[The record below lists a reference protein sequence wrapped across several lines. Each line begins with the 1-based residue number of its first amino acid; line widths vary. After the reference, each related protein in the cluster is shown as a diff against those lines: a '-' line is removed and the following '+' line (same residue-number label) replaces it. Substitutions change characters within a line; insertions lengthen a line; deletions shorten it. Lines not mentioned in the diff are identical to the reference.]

1 MLQLNRQLCFTLVFV
16 MGRKA
21 IFLFPALL
29 VLHVA
34 IAHADGVKD
43 ALKQKYK
50 NQLLALR
57 SPLTGRTQ
65 KFDSSGQPA
74 NPPSVGQWLFYGGI
88 YVEKLDVSN
97 ETLRLEGP
105 QVAPTGQ
112 KKKGKPVFVPI
123 GKPITVE
130 IHLDQPLVSA
140 DQAQAVMDRVFF
152 LGAEALQHTKP
163 EYRRSDNASPIGPIY
178 AIGKEGVK
186 NPQSVYAPDPAFSEE
201 ARRAKYQGTAIL
213 SVVVD
218 KEGNVS
224 RIRLERPLGM
234 GLDENAMERLK
245 TWRFKPG
252 TYNGQPVAVEMN
264 IEVSFNLY

>member
-1 MLQLNRQLCFTLVFV
+1 MD
-16 MGRKA
+16 RKA
-21 IFLFPALL
+21 VFLFFL
-29 VLHVA
+29 VLFLLHAA
-34 IAHADGVKD
+34 ITHADSVKD
-43 ALKQKYK
+43 DLNHKYK

-65 KFDSSGQPA
+65 KFDSSGQPV
-74 NPPSVGQWLFYGGI
+74 NPPSAGHWLFYGGI
-88 YVEKLDVSN
+88 YVESLDVSN
-97 ETLRLEGP
+97 DTLRLEGP

-140 DQAQAVMDRVFF
+140 DQAQVVMDRVFF

-163 EYRRSDNASPIGPIY
+163 EYRRSDNTSPLGPVY
-178 AIGKEGVK
+178 AIGKDGVT

-234 GLDENAMERLK
+234 GLDENAMEKLK

-252 TYNGQPVAVEMN
+252 TYNGQPVAVAMN
-264 IEVSFNLY
+264 VEVSFNLY

>member
-1 MLQLNRQLCFTLVFV
+1 MD
-16 MGRKA
+16 RKA
-21 IFLFPALL
+21 VFLFPALL
-29 VLHVA
+29 MSHVA

-43 ALKQKYK
+43 ALKQKYQ

-57 SPLTGRTQ
+57 SPLTGRVQ
-65 KFDSSGQPA
+65 KFDSSGQSLD
-74 NPPSVGQWLFYGGI
+74 PPSPGQWLFYGGI
-88 YVEKLDVSN
+88 YVEKLDVSDDK
-97 ETLRLEGP
+97 LSLEGP
-105 QVAPTGQ
+105 PVAPTDK
-112 KKKGKPVFVPI
+112 KKKGKPVLVPI
-123 GKPITVE
+123 GKPVKVE

-152 LGAEALQHTKP
+152 QGTEALQHTKP
-163 EYRRSDNASPIGPIY
+163 EYRRSDNAASAGPVYFIGQK
-178 AIGKEGVK
+178 GLKD
-186 NPQSVYAPDPAFSEE
+186 PQSVYTPDPAFSEE

-218 KEGNVS
+218 KEGNMS

-252 TYNGQPVAVEMN
+252 TYNGQPVAVAMN
-264 IEVSFNLY
+264 IEVAFNLY

>member
-1 MLQLNRQLCFTLVFV
+1 MD
-16 MGRKA
+16 RKA
-21 IFLFPALL
+21 VFLFFL
-29 VLHVA
+29 VLFLLHAA
-34 IAHADGVKD
+34 ITHADSVKD
-43 ALKQKYK
+43 DLNHKYK

-140 DQAQAVMDRVFF
+140 DQAQVVMDRVFSWERKPSSTPNQNTGVQITPVHSGLYMP
-152 LGAEALQHTKP
+152 LGKTESQ
-163 EYRRSDNASPIGPIY
+163 
-178 AIGKEGVK
+178 
-186 NPQSVYAPDPAFSEE
+186 
-201 ARRAKYQGTAIL
+201 IL
-213 SVVVD
+213 SPSMRPTLPSA
-218 KEGNVS
+218 KKLEEQN
-224 RIRLERPLGM
+224 IRAPQ
-234 GLDENAMERLK
+234 
-245 TWRFKPG
+245 
-252 TYNGQPVAVEMN
+252 Y
-264 IEVSFNLY
+264 

>member
-1 MLQLNRQLCFTLVFV
+1 MNLKTVILLLGVFLAQV
-16 MGRKA
+16 SCAR
-21 IFLFPALL
+21 
-29 VLHVA
+29 
-34 IAHADGVKD
+34 ADGVKD

-65 KFDSSGQPA
+65 KFDSSGQPV
-74 NPPSVGQWLFYGGI
+74 NPPSPGQWLFYGGI
-88 YVEKLDVSN
+88 YVEKLDVSSD
-97 ETLRLEGP
+97 TLRLEGP
-105 QVAPTGQ
+105 QVAPTGE

-130 IHLDQPLVSA
+130 IHLDQPLASA

-163 EYRRSDNASPIGPIY
+163 EYRRSDNVNPLGPIY

-186 NPQSVYAPDPAFSEE
+186 NPQSVYTPDPEFSEK
-201 ARRAKYQGTAIL
+201 ARGAKYQGTAIL

-218 KEGNVS
+218 KEGNVN
-224 RIRLERPLGM
+224 RVRLERPLGM
-234 GLDENAMERLK
+234 GLDENAMEKVK

-252 TYNGQPVAVEMN
+252 TYNGQPVAVAMN
-264 IEVSFNLY
+264 VEVSFHLY

>member
-1 MLQLNRQLCFTLVFV
+1 

-21 IFLFPALL
+21 VFLFPVLL
-29 VLHVA
+29 LLQVA
-34 IAHADGVKD
+34 IARADGVKD

-57 SPLTGRTQ
+57 SPLAGRTQ
-65 KFDSSGQPA
+65 KFDSSGQPL
-74 NPPSVGQWLFYGGI
+74 NPPSAGQWLFYGGI
-88 YVEKLDVSN
+88 YVEKLDLSK

-123 GKPITVE
+123 GKSITVE

-140 DQAQAVMDRVFF
+140 DQAQVVMDHVFF
-152 LGAEALQHTKP
+152 LGAEALQHTNP
-163 EYRRSDNASPIGPIY
+163 EYRRSDNASSAGPVY
-178 AIGKEGVK
+178 SSAKEGVK
-186 NPQSVYAPDPAFSEE
+186 FPQALYTPEPDFSEQ
-201 ARRAKYQGTAIL
+201 ARKARYQGTAIL
-213 SVVVD
+213 NVVVD
-218 KEGNVS
+218 KDGNTS

-252 TYNGQPVAVEMN
+252 TYNGQPVAVEIN
-264 IEVSFNLY
+264 IEVSFNLH